1 MFKSFIRFQF
11 TIFFIGI
18 SFLANAQI
26 CVGTTSPNASA
37 ILDVSSTTKGVLLP
51 SVNLT
56 SATMDLDANGTTTQP
71 VGLLV
76 YNAGSALTKGFYY
89 WSGSEWVPISSAAT
103 AKNIYCNNTNPNS
116 ASIFD
121 DVLPATIHSSTFVQN
136 QNYTYYGTDGSCW
149 IWNGS
154 TYITYTPTVNLNVG
168 QTWSVYRTMSASAAD
183 GTHLPDAGLITL
195 DGLIRVGL
203 NRVSATY
210 YKPYVQNISA
220 NTINIT
226 YTSGFYGIT
235 VENKY
240 GVAVSIAA
248 NGYQGLDF
256 NDLTYWTSGSTETLV
271 ADVILPN
278 GKWYQITWLAFE
290 ANSLKQIYMSVTRK
304 F

>member
-1 MFKSFIRFQF
+1 MNK
-11 TIFFIGI
+11 TIFRLH
-18 SFLANAQI
+18 LAFFCIYLSMPIYAQI
-26 CVGTTSPNASA
+26 GVGTTTPNASS
-37 ILDVSSTTKGVLLP
+37 ILDINSTTKGVLLP

-56 SATMDLDANGTTTQP
+56 STTMDLDANGATVQP

-76 YNAGSALTKGFYY
+76 YNSGSALTKGFYY

-121 DVLPATIHSSTFVQN
+121 DVLPATTHSSAFVQN

-183 GTHLPDAGLITL
+183 GTHLPDAGLISL

-203 NRVSATY
+203 NRYSAAY
-210 YKPYVQNISA
+210 YKPYIQNISA
-220 NTINIT
+220 NAINVT
-226 YTSGFYGIT
+226 FTSGFYGAT
-235 VENKY
+235 AENRN
-240 GVAVSIAA
+240 GVTVSIPA
-248 NGYQGLDF
+248 NGNQGIDY
-256 NDLTYWTSGSTETLV
+256 NDLTYWTGSTETLV
-271 ADVILPN
+271 SDVILPN